1 MFQKDGSSIPGGKK
15 DAPLRKSDRRR
26 LRDRA
31 LAVLFKSPPPNADD
45 RPPPP
50 AWADRASRLVDD
62 ALTSSSGD
70 VLSRRLRLAGGESAS
85 LFLRAPSKQQAGVKS
100 RPAPAGGERE
110 SSTIE
115 EIRDSY
121 PAEWPY
127 RSSTQPVLL
136 EYEDGDRE
144 THLVPLLPL
153 LAALPPPALVSGSA
167 KSDDE
172 DAEASTGFRIPDVVV
187 HPAVSKYVCRG
198 ADLMRSGMRSF
209 PSPEELRRSPGGLV
223 TISVIGNP
231 QPLAVGTVDAAL
243 FREHCRPRNGK
254 ARQQQPEGG
263 GMTELVGPG
272 TSGVGVRILT
282 CYGDDLCRRAA
293 PRSKAEGEGGAMN
306 PLGGGCYDDGSFGNV
321 GFDGGRYVHPI
332 METGGGES
340 SDEEDEDKPDGEEA
354 DAAGE
359 SQAEETSVGA
369 TDGMEQL
376 TVVDDAAKE
385 ADAPPDD
392 GEAEA
397 EESPDEAE
405 AVDHDA
411 ILLAAFYTS
420 LLRMLQSKAQFPV
433 PVSTYY
439 AKHLLSSVPSSGPGL
454 NLKRTRHKKIG
465 PFLAEMERD
474 GVVMLGPSKDGKDK
488 CAFLVGVNRKSR
500 ELIQFKREHWNKEDG
515 ASAQQDSGKATKM
528 GVVDL
533 FIVPSRIVEGM
544 KLDRDAVSAAGAK
557 AEERRG
563 SGYLTKAECRSLV
576 EVLVDGPL
584 CDALFKVGKKRQQQ
598 QQQQVE
604 KYPTSIKR
612 KDLVEKWLDK
622 MDKGHAIVQMPG
634 SKIIHMGRGEPK
646 AVDIEVEFRQGNKRK
661 FLTRVRGMEEYGI
674 DGTVLARDVSHR
686 FACSGSAESDPVGR
700 PALRKGRVEIVFQGH
715 LSEEIVALL
724 VGDEGCVHGG
734 ARDGGYNLPK
744 SVVQVSLR
752 KGVPAKKKR

>member
-1 MFQKDGSSIPGGKK
+1 MFQKDGASTLGGKK

-31 LAVLFKSPPPNADD
+31 LAVLFTPDD
-45 RPPPP
+45 GEAGGRPPPP
-50 AWADRASRLVDD
+50 VWRDRASRLVDD
-62 ALTSSSGD
+62 ALTTSSAD
-70 VLSRRLRLAGGESAS
+70 VLSRRLRLAGGELAT
-85 LFLRAPSKQQAGVKS
+85 LFLRTPSKQGGSKS
-100 RPAPAGGERE
+100 AAPAGRVGERE
-110 SSTIE
+110 SAAAD

-127 RSSTQPVLL
+127 RSSAQPVLL

-153 LAALPPPALVSGSA
+153 LAALPPPALVSGA
-167 KSDDE
+167 Y
-172 DAEASTGFRIPDVVV
+172 RIPDVVV

-223 TISVIGNP
+223 TVSAMGNP
-231 QPLAVGTVDAAL
+231 QPLAVGNVDSTL
-243 FREHCRPRNGK
+243 FRDHCRPRNGK
-254 ARQQQPEGG
+254 ARQQPGG
-263 GMTELVGPG
+263 GMTPLVGPG

-282 CYGDDLCRRAA
+282 CYGDDLCRRASSGI
-293 PRSKAEGEGGAMN
+293 RRAEGEAGAAN

-332 METGGGES
+332 MEIGDGES
-340 SDEEDEDKPDGEEA
+340 SDGEEEA
-354 DAAGE
+354 DGEAAEG
-359 SQAEETSVGA
+359 QAEEAETQA
-369 TDGMEQL
+369 EKAETDAVADGLEQL
-376 TVVDDAAKE
+376 AL
-385 ADAPPDD
+385 AD
-392 GEAEA
+392 
-397 EESPDEAE
+397 DEAGDKGDDETEVE
-405 AVDHDA
+405 AVPDGVAEVDHDA

-439 AKHLLSSVPSSGPGL
+439 AKHLLSSVPSSGPRL
-454 NLKRTRHKKIG
+454 DLKRTKHKKIG

-474 GVVMLGPSKDGKDK
+474 GIVMLGPSKDGKDK

-500 ELIQFKREHWNKEDG
+500 ELILFKREHWNKDDGG
-515 ASAQQDSGKATKM
+515 ASAQQDGGKATKM

-533 FIVPSRIVEGM
+533 FIVPSKIVEGM
-544 KLDRDAVSAAGAK
+544 NLDRDAVSASGAK

-563 SGYLTKAECRSLV
+563 TGYLTKAECRSLV
-576 EVLVDGPL
+576 EGYVERESLVDPKGKGRVLVDGPL
-584 CDALFKVGKKRQQQ
+584 CDALFKVGKKKQQQ
-598 QQQQVE
+598 GRAE
-604 KYPTSIKR
+604 DYPTSIKR
-612 KDLVEKWLDK
+612 KDLVERWLDK
-622 MDKGHAIVQMPG
+622 MDRGHAVVQMPG
-634 SKIIHMGRGEPK
+634 SKILHIGRGEPK
-646 AVDIEVEFRQGNKRK
+646 SVDIEVEFRQGNKRK

-674 DGTVLARDVSHR
+674 DGTVLSRDVSHR

-715 LSEEIVALL
+715 LSEEIAALL
-724 VGDEGCVHGG
+724 VGDEGCAHGG

-744 SVVQVSLR
+744 SVVKVSLR